1 MLDVRRMKVLREVA
15 TRGSFSAAAE
25 ALNFTQ
31 SAVSQHVAA
40 LERESGATLVH
51 RNSRGVTLTDAGRA
65 LVAHADAILARIECA
80 EEELADIAGLRGG
93 RLRLACFQSA
103 GATLVPRAVAA
114 FHERHPSVELSMVEA
129 EPDEACARLKG
140 GEIDLALVYDVAAI
154 PGMLEPEFELTH
166 LLDDPYDAILPAGP
180 ALATPP
186 PLLDAPYDAI
196 LPAGHALAE
205 RHRLRLADLSGEPWI
220 ASTDAAG
227 CRRIT
232 ERSCQD
238 AGFSPRVAFEVDET
252 LAAQAL
258 VAAGVGVTLLPRLA
272 LTALHPGVV
281 SCRLAKAPTRRIWSA
296 RTRSEYQSPASEAM
310 LQILRD
316 VAEDFQAGQLELAS

>member
-1 MLDVRRMKVLREVA
+1 MLDIRRMRVLREVA
-15 TRGSFSAAAE
+15 AQGSFSAAAE

-40 LERESGATLVH
+40 LERESGTTLVD
-51 RNSRGVTLTDAGRA
+51 RGSRGVVLTDAGRA
-65 LVAHADAILARIECA
+65 LVGHADAILARLECA
-80 EEELADIAGLRGG
+80 EEDLADIAGLRGG

-114 FHERHPSVELSMVEA
+114 FHERHPAVELSMVEA
-129 EPDEACARLKG
+129 EPDEACARMKV
-140 GEIDLALVYDVAAI
+140 GEIDLALVYDVEAI
-154 PGMLEPEFELTH
+154 PGMLEADLELTH
-166 LLDDPYDAILPAGP
+166 LIDDPYDV
-180 ALATPP
+180 
-186 PLLDAPYDAI
+186 I
-196 LPAGHALAE
+196 LPAGHELAE
-205 RHRLRLADLSGEPWI
+205 RNRLRLADLADEPWI

-232 ERSCQD
+232 ERACQD

-272 LTALHPGVV
+272 LTAVHPSVV
-281 SCRLAKAPTRRIWSA
+281 ARRLAKSPMRRIWAA
-296 RTRSEYQSPASEAM
+296 RTRGEYQSPAGEAM
-310 LQILRD
+310 LQIMQD
-316 VAEDFQAGQLELAS
+316 VAEDFRAGQLELAS

>member
-15 TRGSFSAAAE
+15 TQGSFSAAAE

-40 LERESGATLVH
+40 LERETGATLVE
-51 RNSRGVTLTDAGRA
+51 RGNRGIALTDAGRA

-114 FHERHPSVELSMVEA
+114 FHERHPAVELSMVEA
-129 EPDEACARLKG
+129 EPDEACARMKG
-140 GEIDLALVYDVAAI
+140 GEIDLSLVYDVEAI
-154 PGMLEPEFELTH
+154 PGMLEADLELTH
-166 LLDDPYDAILPAGP
+166 LLDDPYDAILPAGHP
-180 ALATPP
+180 Q
-186 PLLDAPYDAI
+186 
-196 LPAGHALAE
+196 AE
-205 RHRLRLADLSGEPWI
+205 RNRLRLADLSGDPWI
-220 ASTDAAG
+220 GSTDAAG

-232 ERSCQD
+232 ERACQD
-238 AGFSPRVAFEVDET
+238 AGFSPKVAFEVDET
-252 LAAQAL
+252 QAAQAL
-258 VAAGVGVTLLPRLA
+258 VAAGVGVTMLPRLA
-272 LTALHPGVV
+272 LTTVHPSVV
-281 SCRLAKAPTRRIWSA
+281 TRRLAKAPVRRIWAA

-310 LQILRD
+310 LQILQD
-316 VAEDFQAGQLELAS
+316 VAEDFEAGQLELAS

>member
-1 MLDVRRMKVLREVA
+1 MLDIRRMRVLREVA
-15 TRGSFSAAAE
+15 AQGSFSAAAE

-40 LERESGATLVH
+40 LERESGTTLVD
-51 RNSRGVTLTDAGRA
+51 RGSRGVVLTDAGRA
-65 LVAHADAILARIECA
+65 LVGHADAILARLECA

-114 FHERHPSVELSMVEA
+114 FHERHPAVELSMVEA
-129 EPDEACARLKG
+129 EPDEACARMKV
-140 GEIDLALVYDVAAI
+140 GEIDLALVYDVEAI
-154 PGMLEPEFELTH
+154 PGMLEADLELTH
-166 LLDDPYDAILPAGP
+166 LLDDPYDAILPAG
-180 ALATPP
+180 
-186 PLLDAPYDAI
+186 
-196 LPAGHALAE
+196 HALAE
-205 RHRLRLADLSGEPWI
+205 RNRLRLADLASEPWI

-232 ERSCQD
+232 ERACQD

-272 LTALHPGVV
+272 LTTVHPSVV
-281 SCRLAKAPTRRIWSA
+281 ARRLAKAPVRRIWSA
-296 RTRSEYQSPASEAM
+296 RTRGEYQSPAGDAM
-310 LQILRD
+310 LQILQD
-316 VAEDFQAGQLELAS
+316 VAEDFRAGQLELAS

>member
-166 LLDDPYDAILPAGP
+166 LLDDPYDAILPAG
-180 ALATPP
+180 
-186 PLLDAPYDAI
+186 
-196 LPAGHALAE
+196 HALAE

-232 ERSCQD
+232 ERSCED
-238 AGFSPRVAFEVDET
+238 AGFKPRVAFEVDET

-258 VAAGVGVTLLPRLA
+258 VAAGGGVTLLPRLA
-272 LTALHPGVV
+272 LTALPPGVV
-281 SCRLAKAPTRRIWSA
+281 SCRLAQAPTRRIWSA

-316 VAEDFQAGQLELAS
+316 VAEDFQAGQLGTASHALSAW